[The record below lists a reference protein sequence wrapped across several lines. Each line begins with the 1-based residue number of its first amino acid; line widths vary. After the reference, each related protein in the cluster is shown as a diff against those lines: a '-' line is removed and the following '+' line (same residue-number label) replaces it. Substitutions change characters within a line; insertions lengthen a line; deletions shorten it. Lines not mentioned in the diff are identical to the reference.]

1 MLGVEF
7 AEAVDA
13 HLAAIARRDL
23 DGYVA
28 TVHDDVTL
36 ITPTGT
42 LVAGR
47 DDVARFHGDWFSDPD
62 WSWELEPLRSTV
74 AGETGVAVLAVHY
87 RDVDGAGKPV
97 EMRYV
102 LSLIFVRHDDR
113 WLLLHDQNTIT

>member
-13 HLAAIARRDL
+13 HLAAVARRDL
-23 DGYVA
+23 DGYLA

-36 ITPTGT
+36 ITPMGG
-42 LVAGR
+42 LLAGR
-47 DDVARFHGDWFSDPD
+47 ADVEGFHRDWFGDPD
-62 WSWELEPLRSTV
+62 WSWQVAPVRSVV
-74 AGETGVAVLAVHY
+74 AGDTGVAVLSVDY

-97 EMRYV
+97 DMRYV
-102 LSLIFVRHDDR
+102 LSLVFARLNGR